1 MLRKRWNEDPL
12 MKFEQMVSVV
22 VLGVLSWGS
31 MQLYQMKAD
40 LSVVTYK
47 VDENYKMIK
56 PMWQDFLIRSD
67 VASNDR

>member
-1 MLRKRWNEDPL
+1 MLRKSRNEVSL
-12 MKFEQMVSVV
+12 MKFEQMISVV

-40 LSVVTYK
+40 MAVITYK

-67 VASNDR
+67 VAQND

>member
-1 MLRKRWNEDPL
+1 MLRKSRNEVSL
-12 MKFEQMVSVV
+12 MKFEQMISVV

-40 LSVVTYK
+40 MAVITYK

-67 VASNDR
+67 MAQND

>member
-1 MLRKRWNEDPL
+1 
-12 MKFEQMVSVV
+12 MKFEQMISVV

-40 LSVVTYK
+40 MAVITYK

-67 VASNDR
+67 MAQND